1 MRKIVNYPALSLFQK
16 TKEVTEFDSSL
27 HSLLDEM
34 KEIMLEAKGIGLA
47 ANQIAED
54 KSLFIMKSQAV
65 FKDGKGEIIEFINPK
80 ILNLSKTYQHINEGC
95 LSTPGLFLTIPRD
108 KEIHVQYQDR
118 YGNIKEG
125 ILTGIEAV
133 CFQHE
138 FDHLQGI
145 FFIDRASRNERR
157 AALKILGL
165 K

>member
-1 MRKIVNYPALSLFQK
+1 MREIVKYPSLILFQK
-16 TKEVTEFDSSL
+16 THEVLEFGVVL

-34 KEIMLEAKGIGLA
+34 KEVMIQARGIGLA
-47 ANQIAED
+47 ANQLSD
-54 KSLFIMKSQAV
+54 DRSLFIMKSQTK
-65 FKDGKGEIIEFINPK
+65 FSNGEIIEFINPK
-80 ILNLSKTYQHINEGC
+80 ILDKSKTYQQINEGC
-95 LSTPGLFLTIPRD
+95 LSAPGILLTISRHE
-108 KEIHVQYQDR
+108 EIHVQYQDR

-125 ILTGIEAV
+125 ILNGIEAV

-145 FFIDRASRNERR
+145 FFIDKTSRNERR